1 LRIKKERRKIKIIEI
16 HTNVGMNVNNLRKNQ
31 IPVEQNFKQIV
42 TACAEGSI
50 AAYVAYKELRILK

>member
-1 LRIKKERRKIKIIEI
+1 
-16 HTNVGMNVNNLRKNQ
+16 MNVNNLRKNQ